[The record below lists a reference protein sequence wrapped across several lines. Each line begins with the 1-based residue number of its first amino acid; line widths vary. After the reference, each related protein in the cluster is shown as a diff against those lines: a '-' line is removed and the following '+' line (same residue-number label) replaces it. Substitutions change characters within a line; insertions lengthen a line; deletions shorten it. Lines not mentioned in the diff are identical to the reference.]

1 MDFIDLS
8 AQQEIIREKIEKRI
22 KAVLAHG
29 QYIMGPEVF
38 ELEEKLKS
46 YVGVSNC
53 ISCSSGTD
61 ALIISLI
68 AKGIGP
74 GDAVITTSFSY
85 IATAEAIALVGATP
99 IFCDIYPETFNI
111 NPNGLEEAYD
121 KAILEGLTPKGIISV
136 DLFGL
141 PARFR
146 LIDEFAKLKN
156 LFLLEDAAQGFG
168 GSIGNRKACTFGDVS
183 ATSFFPAKP
192 LGAYGDGGAIFTNN
206 DELAEKMR
214 SIRVHGSGLD
224 KYNNIR
230 LGLNGRLD
238 TLQAAIL
245 IEKLAIIDL
254 ELTLRNNIAII
265 FSENINPNFTL
276 PYVPDNYFSSWAQY
290 SVLLKNGE
298 EREKMV
304 DYLGNN
310 NIPTNIYYKIPL
322 HLQRVFKYLNYKKGE
337 FPQSE
342 SIANRIIS
350 IPMHPYLNEVDQQFI
365 INKTNSFSKLH

>member
-8 AQQEIIREKIEKRI
+8 AQQKIIRKKIDSRI
-22 KAVLAHG
+22 NDVLDHG

-38 ELEEKLKS
+38 EFEEELKS
-46 YVGVSNC
+46 YVGAKHC

-61 ALIISLI
+61 ALIISLL

-85 IATAEAIALVGATP
+85 IATAEAIALLGATP

-111 NPNGLEEAYD
+111 NPNGLEQGYD
-121 KAILEGLTPKGIISV
+121 KAVSEGLKPKAIISV

-141 PARFR
+141 PARYR
-146 LIDEFAKLKN
+146 LIYEFAKSKN

-168 GSIGNRKACTFGDVS
+168 GKIGKQKACTFGNVS

-192 LGAYGDGGAIFTNN
+192 LGGYGDGGAIFTNN
-206 DELAEKMR
+206 SELAEKMR
-214 SIRVHGSGLD
+214 SIRAHGGGKD
-224 KYNNIR
+224 KYDNIR

-245 IEKLAIIDL
+245 IEKLAIFES
-254 ELTLRNNIAII
+254 ELIMRNKIAKIY
-265 FSENINPNFTL
+265 SDNLNPNFIL
-276 PYVPDNYFSSWAQY
+276 PQIPANYFSSWAQY
-290 SVLLKNGE
+290 SILLKNKK
-298 EREKMV
+298 ERKKMV
-304 DYLGNN
+304 EFLRNKE
-310 NIPTNIYYKIPL
+310 IRTMVYYQIPL
-322 HLQRVFKYLNYKKGE
+322 HLQKVFKYLNYKEGD

-342 SIANRIIS
+342 SVADKIIS
-350 IPMHPYLNEVDQQFI
+350 IPMHPYLNEIDQQFI
-365 INKTNSFSKLH
+365 INKINSFS